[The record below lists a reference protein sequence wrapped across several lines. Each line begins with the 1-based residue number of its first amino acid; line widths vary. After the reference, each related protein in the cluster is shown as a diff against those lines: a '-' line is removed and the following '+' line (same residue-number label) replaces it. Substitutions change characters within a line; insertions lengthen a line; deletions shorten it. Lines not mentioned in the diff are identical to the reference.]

1 MNGQKLTAKNKYM
14 DNRNQVLDYFKPVA
28 QETGLDRADFIR
40 KTYMHV
46 ALAVLG
52 FIIVE
57 ALFLNTPFIV
67 KIGLQ
72 MTQGMTWLLVL
83 GGFMFVTNFATKWAS
98 NTADRSK
105 QYAGLL
111 LYVVAQAFIFVPLI
125 YIAISYTGDLSL
137 INQAALMTLALFTG
151 LTAIVFTTKKDFSFM
166 RNIITVGGFVALGLI
181 VAGMLFGFSLGLWFS
196 FAMVALAAGSILY
209 QTSNIIHEYHKEQYV
224 AASLG
229 LFSSLMLMFWYI
241 LSIFMSND

>member
-1 MNGQKLTAKNKYM
+1 M
-14 DNRNQVLDYFKPVA
+14 DNQNQVLDYFKPVA
-28 QETGLDRADFIR
+28 QETDLDRADFIR

-98 NTADRSK
+98 TTSDRSK

-111 LYVVAQAFIFVPLI
+111 LYIVAEAFIFVPLI
-125 YIAISYTGDLSL
+125 YMAIHYTSDDTIIGK
-137 INQAALMTLALFTG
+137 AGLMTLALFTG
-151 LTAIVFTTKKDFSFM
+151 LSAVVLTTKKDFSFLI
-166 RNIITVGGFVALGLI
+166 NIKPSATNPPTV
-181 VAGMLFGFSLGLWFS
+181 M
-196 FAMVALAAGSILY
+196 IL
-209 QTSNIIHEYHKEQYV
+209 
-224 AASLG
+224 
-229 LFSSLMLMFWYI
+229 
-241 LSIFMSND
+241 